1 MDERC
6 LGAMDVD
13 SWELLDAKK
22 SPLALLAQ
30 TCSQIGAENGS
41 LGVKTSG
48 EKRGRADDDDA
59 SYGKLGNKSP
69 SLCVSDH
76 TKHKL
81 SKSDDGLKHKSL
93 SEVPVSNNSSSS
105 SPAQTVHPIIRSG
118 VEVLQGQ
125 MAAAAA
131 SHGFG
136 SYPFAQSQMY
146 AQSQAQGYP
155 SLGYDPAALLRSAP
169 FYYPHLF
176 GGGAA
181 AAAAVNNH
189 AAALANAYRPYMTV
203 HHQLSNCRDPFCV
216 GQCQQTVPSPVMP
229 STFTEP
235 GPTVVTLVDKPPY
248 VCNWIAGGEAYCGK
262 RFSTSEELLA
272 HLRTHTSSSSSAS
285 VMAAAQ
291 SSPVLSQQP
300 QPVTT
305 RYHPYKP
312 AHFMPPPPAPVA
324 PPVSAAAAAAAAAA
338 AYYSPYSALYAAA
351 AASRIGL

>member
-1 MDERC
+1 
-6 LGAMDVD
+6 
-13 SWELLDAKK
+13 
-22 SPLALLAQ
+22 
-30 TCSQIGAENGS
+30 
-41 LGVKTSG
+41 
-48 EKRGRADDDDA
+48 DA

-76 TKHKL
+76 TKHKRSSPSLTSSSSSSSSSSKNPEGRSSTNSSISRADSRSPDRPVSASTSHVATLMNGKMVLNGGAGGVGGPASGAGGGDSGSHKRFSASEL

-229 STFTEP
+229 ST
-235 GPTVVTLVDKPPY
+235 
-248 VCNWIAGGEAYCGK
+248 
-262 RFSTSEELLA
+262 
-272 HLRTHTSSSSSAS
+272 
-285 VMAAAQ
+285 
-291 SSPVLSQQP
+291 
-300 QPVTT
+300 
-305 RYHPYKP
+305 
-312 AHFMPPPPAPVA
+312 
-324 PPVSAAAAAAAAAA
+324 
-338 AYYSPYSALYAAA
+338 
-351 AASRIGL
+351 